1 MTLQRYILITALL
14 VTGCGTQTTE
24 YRSNPSWQ
32 TALSGGNSVDHVRDD
47 GTVVK
52 FNSANESSSHTIK
65 EYLSTIELQEKDE
78 ITGELTVRSILPEHV
93 LTHTLTC
100 LRDRNWDV
108 LYEQVISAKSRQYYS
123 QLENGREEFDIFF
136 ITNRREL
143 ARTLQRIHGGKGYG
157 DIVSS
162 ENGNTIIYELSPK
175 VASDYKFK
183 AVTFVREEQFLKLDS
198 IR

>member
-1 MTLQRYILITALL
+1 MSLQRNILITTFLL
-14 VTGCGTQTTE
+14 TGCGTQTTE
-24 YRSNPSWQ
+24 YRTSPSWQ

-52 FNSANESSSHTIK
+52 FNSSNESSSHTIK
-65 EYLSTIELQEKDE
+65 EYLNTIELQEKDE

-93 LTHTLTC
+93 LNHTLTC

-108 LYEQVISAKSRQYYS
+108 LYEQIISAKSRQYYS
-123 QLENGREEFDIFF
+123 QLENGREEFDMFF

-143 ARTLQRIHGGKGYG
+143 ARTLQRIHGGKGFG
-157 DIVSS
+157 DMVAS
-162 ENGNTIIYELSPK
+162 ENGNTIIYELSAR
-175 VASDYKFK
+175 VASGYKFK
-183 AVTFVREEQFLKLDS
+183 AVTFVREDQFLKLDS